1 MSKDNDECL
10 MDSAD
15 KYDNSLSL
23 VVRLPTYVILSFR
36 ISILFARTLT
46 RFSHLKGHFGTAWQ
60 NQQKEFDHLPAPIL
74 YTTNCLMPPKN
85 SYADRVFTT
94 EVVAFPGA
102 VHIDE
107 KKDFTPVI
115 EKALELGG
123 YKEDQLLTGI
133 NGGTKVTTGFG
144 SIPKFPDKRNCIA
157 FLMF

>member
-23 VVRLPTYVILSFR
+23 VVRLPTCVILSFR

-115 EKALELGG
+115 EKALELDG

-144 SIPKFPDKRNCIA
+144 SIPKFPDKRNCME

>member
-1 MSKDNDECL
+1 M
-10 MDSAD
+10 
-15 KYDNSLSL
+15 
-23 VVRLPTYVILSFR
+23 LPAHAYPL
-36 ISILFARTLT
+36 LKK
-46 RFSHLKGHFGTAWQ
+46 FSHLKGNFGTAWQ

-74 YTTNCLMPPKN
+74 YTTNCLMPPKS

-123 YKEDQLLTGI
+123 YKEDQTLSADSAMQFRNFLLSVRI
-133 NGGTKVTTGFG
+133 
-144 SIPKFPDKRNCIA
+144 
-157 FLMF
+157 FLRVEPHGRISKKSLIIFQLRFSTPPTV